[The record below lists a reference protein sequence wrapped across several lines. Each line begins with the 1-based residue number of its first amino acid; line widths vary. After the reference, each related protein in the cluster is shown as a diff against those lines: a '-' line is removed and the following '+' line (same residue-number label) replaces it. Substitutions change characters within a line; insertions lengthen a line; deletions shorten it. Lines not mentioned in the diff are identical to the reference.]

1 MACSGVGLLGEQMRL
16 AVRSRASRGESGAS
30 AVEFALLLPIFV
42 MLTFG
47 TLTGGIAFW
56 HHIELTQG
64 ARDAARLGATFP
76 ISTVPLSEPCEDQRA
91 EKTIDC
97 WLTMVAEVA
106 ATESG
111 WGSLAD
117 VNDPDS
123 GAVICVAYVA
133 GPGDTISTKNA
144 IAGEKQSD
152 NLPSDNSAPC
162 FKDDQPESRVQVF
175 VRRDA
180 EFNAVLFNSDLELR
194 TRSSIPYERR
204 DTT

>member
-1 MACSGVGLLGEQMRL
+1 MRL
-16 AVRSRASRGESGAS
+16 TVRSRASRGDAGAS

-64 ARDAARLGATFP
+64 ARDAARLGATSP
-76 ISTVPLSEPCEDQRA
+76 ISAVAPAPSG
-91 EKTIDC
+91 EKTIGD
-97 WLTMVAEVA
+97 WLTMVATVA

-111 WGSLAD
+111 WGGLAD
-117 VNDPDS
+117 VSAADS
-123 GAVICVAYVA
+123 GAFICVAYVS
-133 GPGDTISTKNA
+133 GEDGSISTNRMIVGVVK
-144 IAGEKQSD
+144 ESD
-152 NLPSDNSAPC
+152 GLLESGGC
-162 FKDDQPESRVQVF
+162 FADDRAESRVQVLI
-175 VRRDA
+175 RRDA
-180 EFNAVLFNSDLELR
+180 ELNAVLFNSDLELR

>member
-1 MACSGVGLLGEQMRL
+1 MRL
-16 AVRSRASRGESGAS
+16 AVRSRVSPGDAGAS

-56 HHIELTQG
+56 RHIELTQG

-76 ISTVPLSEPCEDQRA
+76 ISTAEPA
-91 EKTIDC
+91 PSGEKTISD
-97 WLTMVAEVA
+97 WLAMVATVA

-111 WGSLAD
+111 WGSLGD
-117 VNDPDS
+117 VSAPDS
-123 GAVICVAYVA
+123 GAFICVAYVSA
-133 GPGDTISTKNA
+133 DDGLVDTNRMTVGSVK
-144 IAGEKQSD
+144 ESD
-152 NLPSDNSAPC
+152 DLLESGGC
-162 FKDDQPESRVQVF
+162 FADGRVESRVQVL

-180 EFNAVLFNSDLELR
+180 ELNAVVFNSDLELR

-204 DTT
+204 DAT